1 MSDSVTEAMKE
12 RRWAQEKALQME
24 HALDQEKG
32 QAKVPGLELMMVLGL
47 ALALAAT
54 SVEATVQESAWSKA
68 AQMDEVM
75 VVVKVTATA

>member
-1 MSDSVTEAMKE
+1 
-12 RRWAQEKALQME
+12 ME

-54 SVEATVQESAWSKA
+54 SVEATVLESAWSKA